1 MATLFVWVK
10 QPNVRGAMNIRDVLE
25 SAMEA
30 ERQRQAVTSRM
41 AMRREML
48 GMHAGGGTSISKGT
62 VLDPMRQVD
71 ECLDAEASDSML
83 LEQLEVELDEAWQL
97 IGGISEMGSDDGAQ
111 VLCRHYLWLE
121 PWQEIARSIGH
132 TEDECQQ
139 LAEMTLKW
147 ADEIGAAR
155 LRQKSLG
162 KWPAIAP
169 VRNRRWKSR

>member
-1 MATLFVWVK
+1 MTVH
-10 QPNVRGAMNIRDVLE
+10 DVLE

-30 ERQRQAVTSRM
+30 ERQRQAVTARVQ
-41 AMRREML
+41 MRRDLL
-48 GMHAGGGTSISKGT
+48 GMHGGGGEVIAKGT
-62 VLDPMRQVD
+62 ILDPMRQVD

-83 LEQLEVELDEAWQL
+83 LEQLEAELDDAWQM
-97 IGGISEMGSDDGAQ
+97 IGGMSVMGADDGAQ
-111 VLCRHYLWLE
+111 VLCRRYLWLE
-121 PWQEIARSIGH
+121 SWREIATGIGH
-132 TEDECQQ
+132 TEDECQK

-162 KWPAIAP
+162 RWPAIAP